1 MSLAHRHTGRHRAA
15 RSAGA
20 RAARSAGARTA
31 RAATLG
37 ATGVIA
43 ALLVN
48 ATASTSTAD
57 PVDASVVAQ
66 ALSVRLDLSARAAR
80 SSARVQPAADDAL
93 AAAQSV
99 QQDEVL
105 DIAAADAGVVPLSEV
120 LGDLALAAPVAPPA
134 APPPAEAQAPAAPA
148 PAAEPSAPPPG
159 LDLSSF
165 ARAGASLG
173 LGANAQRVYSA
184 IRAAFDVDSF
194 SGYRRGDM
202 DHGSGRAV
210 DAMISGSAQGDAIAA
225 FVLAHA
231 KELNVKYVIWR
242 QRIYNMDRPGWRGM
256 ANRGSATANHYDHVH
271 ISVY

>member
-1 MSLAHRHTGRHRAA
+1 MPRVHRHTGRHRATPSA
-15 RSAGA
+15 RRDHA
-20 RAARSAGARTA
+20 RGTAATA
-31 RAATLG
+31 RLAALG
-37 ATGVIA
+37 ATGVIT

-48 ATASTSTAD
+48 ATSSSSTAD

-66 ALSVRLDLSARAAR
+66 TLEVRLDLSARAAR
-80 SSARVQPAADDAL
+80 SAARLQPAADDTF
-93 AAAQSV
+93 AASWSRQAG
-99 QQDEVL
+99 QDEVL
-105 DIAAADAGVVPLSEV
+105 DISAADAGVVPLSEV
-120 LGDLALAAPVAPPA
+120 LDGLAVAAPAATAAASQALAAPG
-134 APPPAEAQAPAAPA
+134 Q
-148 PAAEPSAPPPG
+148 AAEPSAAPPG
-159 LDLSSF
+159 LDVSSF

-173 LGANAQRVYSA
+173 LGANAQHVYSA

-202 DHGSGRAV
+202 DHGTGRAV
-210 DAMISGSAQGDAIAA
+210 DAMISSSAQGDAIAA

-271 ISVY
+271 VSVY